1 MTDSTLSHTRH
12 TDGKGGAAA
21 ATAAAVRGRSSDCPG
36 GRCSVGPCRS
46 APSAQ
51 GRASGQ
57 GARRKRPPG
66 GGAGKRGDASV
77 SHAAKRTV
85 TARWVTGLESSQH
98 PTLANDVGAGR
109 LRRGRGKAELAGAPS
124 AGGEL
129 SRTHVCER
137 MPSHL
142 ITASPR
148 RCIVWLP
155 RLNRSATVG
164 SSTCTLTK
172 CGYLSVVDVAC
183 EIQYRRPSDS
193 NLRG

>member
-1 MTDSTLSHTRH
+1 MHRAPSCVSVSAQSRTMGVAGVSACRPGASRHVPCLSFKRHLCGPFFCASLEVRRPPRITRAIAARTRQSTRDRRPHTSVLDACVR
-12 TDGKGGAAA
+12 AA
-21 ATAAAVRGRSSDCPG
+21 GRSWWGKADLAG
-36 GRCSVGPCRS
+36 GRV
-46 APSAQ
+46 Q
-51 GRASGQ
+51 G
-57 GARRKRPPG
+57 
-66 GGAGKRGDASV
+66 
-77 SHAAKRTV
+77 
-85 TARWVTGLESSQH
+85 
-98 PTLANDVGAGR
+98 
-109 LRRGRGKAELAGAPS
+109 

-129 SRTHVCER
+129 SRTHVCQCI
-137 MPSHL
+137 PSYL
-142 ITASPR
+142 IRASPR

>member
-1 MTDSTLSHTRH
+1 M
-12 TDGKGGAAA
+12 GKDGAAA
-21 ATAAAVRGRSSDCPG
+21 AAGAVRGRSSDRLG
-36 GRCSVGPCRS
+36 GRCSVPER
-46 APSAQ
+46 AVSAQ
-51 GRASGQ
+51 GRASGRGQ
-57 GARRKRPPG
+57 GASVPLVAAQGNAEAAG
-66 GGAGKRGDASV
+66 GGGDASV
-77 SHAAKRTV
+77 LHATRRTV
-85 TARWVTGLESSQH
+85 MARWVTGLENTRRSQ
-98 PTLANDVGAGR
+98 TTSVLDACVRAAGR
-109 LRRGRGKAELAGAPS
+109 SWWGKADLAGGRVQG

-137 MPSHL
+137 MPSYL
-142 ITASPR
+142 IRASPR

>member
-1 MTDSTLSHTRH
+1 M
-12 TDGKGGAAA
+12 GKDGAAA
-21 ATAAAVRGRSSDCPG
+21 AAGAVRGRSSDRLG
-36 GRCSVGPCRS
+36 GRCSVPER
-46 APSAQ
+46 AVSAQ

-85 TARWVTGLESSQH
+85 TAQWVTGLESSQH

-109 LRRGRGKAELAGAPS
+109 LRRGRGKAELAEAPS

-129 SRTHVCER
+129 PDSCVRAHAL
-137 MPSHL
+137 PPNH
-142 ITASPR
+142 

>member
-1 MTDSTLSHTRH
+1 MERAERRRRRRQRCA
-12 TDGKGGAAA
+12 GGAATAWAVA
-21 ATAAAVRGRSSDCPG
+21 A
-36 GRCSVGPCRS
+36 PCRS

-109 LRRGRGKAELAGAPS
+109 LRRGRGKAELAEAPS

-129 SRTHVCER
+129 PDSCVRAHAL
-137 MPSHL
+137 PPNH
-142 ITASPR
+142 

-172 CGYLSVVDVAC
+172 CVYLVS
-183 EIQYRRPSDS
+183 RRRRVRDPISPIDS

>member
-1 MTDSTLSHTRH
+1 MERAERRRRRRQRCA
-12 TDGKGGAAA
+12 GGAATAWAVA
-21 ATAAAVRGRSSDCPG
+21 A
-36 GRCSVGPCRS
+36 PCRS

-142 ITASPR
+142 IPASP
-148 RCIVWLP
+148 
-155 RLNRSATVG
+155 
-164 SSTCTLTK
+164 
-172 CGYLSVVDVAC
+172 
-183 EIQYRRPSDS
+183 
-193 NLRG
+193 

>member
-1 MTDSTLSHTRH
+1 MTDSALSHTRH

-57 GARRKRPPG
+57 GAGRKRPPG

-109 LRRGRGKAELAGAPS
+109 LRRGRGKAELAEAPS

-129 SRTHVCER
+129 PDSCVRAHAL
-137 MPSHL
+137 PPNH
-142 ITASPR
+142 

-172 CGYLSVVDVAC
+172 CVYLVS
-183 EIQYRRPSDS
+183 RRRRVRDPISPIDS

>member
-1 MTDSTLSHTRH
+1 M
-12 TDGKGGAAA
+12 GKDGAAA
-21 ATAAAVRGRSSDCPG
+21 AAGAVRGRSSDRLG
-36 GRCSVGPCRS
+36 GRCSVPER
-46 APSAQ
+46 AVSAQ

-85 TARWVTGLESSQH
+85 TAQWVTGLESSQH

-109 LRRGRGKAELAGAPS
+109 LRRGRGKAELAEAPS

-129 SRTHVCER
+129 PDSCVRAHAL
-137 MPSHL
+137 PPNH
-142 ITASPR
+142 

-183 EIQYRRPSDS
+183 EIQYRRSIAI
-193 NLRG
+193 

>member
-1 MTDSTLSHTRH
+1 M
-12 TDGKGGAAA
+12 
-21 ATAAAVRGRSSDCPG
+21 
-36 GRCSVGPCRS
+36 
-46 APSAQ
+46 
-51 GRASGQ
+51 
-57 GARRKRPPG
+57 
-66 GGAGKRGDASV
+66 
-77 SHAAKRTV
+77 
-85 TARWVTGLESSQH
+85 ARWVTGLESSQH

-109 LRRGRGKAELAGAPS
+109 LRRGRGKAELAEAPS

-129 SRTHVCER
+129 PDSCVRAHAL
-137 MPSHL
+137 PPN
-142 ITASPR
+142 PR
-148 RCIVWLP
+148 LTIVWLP

>member
-1 MTDSTLSHTRH
+1 M
-12 TDGKGGAAA
+12 GKDGAAA
-21 ATAAAVRGRSSDCPG
+21 AAGAVRGRSSDRLG
-36 GRCSVGPCRS
+36 GRCSVPER
-46 APSAQ
+46 AVSAQ

-66 GGAGKRGDASV
+66 GGAGKRGGG
-77 SHAAKRTV
+77 RRWRRRERF
-85 TARWVTGLESSQH
+85 ARDEANGDGAVGDGAREH
-98 PTLANDVGAGR
+98 PTLATTSVLDACVRAAGR
-109 LRRGRGKAELAGAPS
+109 SWWGKADLAGGRVQG

-137 MPSHL
+137 MPSYL
-142 ITASPR
+142 IRASPR

-183 EIQYRRPSDS
+183 EIQYRRSIAI
-193 NLRG
+193 

>member
-1 MTDSTLSHTRH
+1 M
-12 TDGKGGAAA
+12 A
-21 ATAAAVRGRSSDCPG
+21 
-36 GRCSVGPCRS
+36 
-46 APSAQ
+46 AQ
-51 GRASGQ
+51 GNAEVASG
-57 GARRKRPPG
+57 G
-66 GGAGKRGDASV
+66 GDASV
-77 SHAAKRTV
+77 SHAAKRPV

-137 MPSHL
+137 MPSYL
-142 ITASPR
+142 IRASPR

-172 CGYLSVVDVAC
+172 CVYLSVVDVAS
-183 EIQYRRPSDS
+183 EIQYRRS
-193 NLRG
+193 GAI

>member
-1 MTDSTLSHTRH
+1 MERAERRRRRRQRCA
-12 TDGKGGAAA
+12 GGAATAWAVA
-21 ATAAAVRGRSSDCPG
+21 A
-36 GRCSVGPCRS
+36 PCRS

-85 TARWVTGLESSQH
+85 TARGVTGLESSQH

-129 SRTHVCER
+129 PDSCVRAHAL
-137 MPSHL
+137 PPN
-142 ITASPR
+142 PR
-148 RCIVWLP
+148 LTIVWLP

-172 CGYLSVVDVAC
+172 CVYLSVVDVAS
-183 EIQYRRPSDS
+183 EIQYRRS
-193 NLRG
+193 GAI